1 MTQRATIANT
11 FKKVDIFGTAVSFNI
26 GGQTTVNSILGAC
39 MSIFVVLMTLSYAY
53 IRLQIMVDLDDSQHF
68 KFEEIS
74 LEKEEFFNQTDT
86 NFNVAFKVAKNY
98 DWVAHEVDIE
108 GYLVWE
114 VTNWNWVPLF
124 DENGVQ
130 TG

>member
-1 MTQRATIANT
+1 
-11 FKKVDIFGTAVSFNI
+11 
-26 GGQTTVNSILGAC
+26 

-86 NFNVAFKVAKNY
+86 NFNVAFKVAKNN

>member
-1 MTQRATIANT
+1 
-11 FKKVDIFGTAVSFNI
+11 
-26 GGQTTVNSILGAC
+26 
-39 MSIFVVLMTLSYAY
+39 MSICVVLMTLSYAY

-130 TG
+130 TGQNLFPETVGIHKCNDDDLKSFYETPDEQDAERIPQFF

>member
-1 MTQRATIANT
+1 M
-11 FKKVDIFGTAVSFNI
+11 
-26 GGQTTVNSILGAC
+26 
-39 MSIFVVLMTLSYAY
+39 
-53 IRLQIMVDLDDSQHF
+53 
-68 KFEEIS
+68 
-74 LEKEEFFNQTDT
+74 
-86 NFNVAFKVAKNY
+86 AFKVAKNY

-130 TG
+130 TGQNLFPETVGIHKCNDDDLKSFYETPDEQDAERIPQFF